1 MNTELIVH
9 AKRLSTITR
18 NSMCEGA
25 HSLQSRS
32 RSTKLGLPSA
42 FKAFLAVLG
51 PAWIVMIADVDA
63 ASVITAAE
71 SGARFG
77 YHMAFIL
84 LVLIV
89 PLFFIQEAS
98 GRLGIITGKGLAA
111 IIKDHYSQK
120 MAIVASLPM
129 FATDFLSYAVE
140 YTGIAVG
147 LSVLGIPPIVSLPIV
162 FILHSAL
169 VFTGSY
175 RNTERVLLLVT
186 GVLLSSYILAA
197 ILVKPDIKGLLGTAL
212 TPIHPY
218 FDRSFS
224 YMVAANVGAVIMPWM
239 LFYQAGAVAQK
250 GLNGS
255 QISHERL
262 ETLLGAV
269 ASEIIMIAI
278 VVVSSSLGAVDF
290 LSPTSLAAAL
300 KPLAGGY
307 AYFLFGVGL
316 ASASFLALVV
326 ISLASTWG
334 IAEALGWRTRIGE
347 RFSLARN
354 FYVVYLLETL
364 PAVLIP
370 FFFADLVKL
379 MLNLMVIFVFVL
391 IFPAVLQGMLSSNK
405 SVMGK
410 NAMKGAWRMAYWL
423 MLGLVLLSGVL
434 ALPALLS

>member
-1 MNTELIVH
+1 
-9 AKRLSTITR
+9 
-18 NSMCEGA
+18 
-25 HSLQSRS
+25 
-32 RSTKLGLPSA
+32 
-42 FKAFLAVLG
+42 
-51 PAWIVMIADVDA
+51 
-63 ASVITAAE
+63 
-71 SGARFG
+71 
-77 YHMAFIL
+77 
-84 LVLIV
+84 
-89 PLFFIQEAS
+89 
-98 GRLGIITGKGLAA
+98 
-111 IIKDHYSQK
+111 
-120 MAIVASLPM
+120 
-129 FATDFLSYAVE
+129 
-140 YTGIAVG
+140 
-147 LSVLGIPPIVSLPIV
+147 
-162 FILHSAL
+162 
-169 VFTGSY
+169 
-175 RNTERVLLLVT
+175 
-186 GVLLSSYILAA
+186 
-197 ILVKPDIKGLLGTAL
+197 
-212 TPIHPY
+212 
-218 FDRSFS
+218 
-224 YMVAANVGAVIMPWM
+224 M

-269 ASEIIMIAI
+269 VSEIIMIAI

-307 AYFLFGVGL
+307 AYVLFGIGL

-334 IAEALGWRTRIGE
+334 IAEALGWRARIGE

-405 SVMGK
+405 SVMK
-410 NAMKGAWRMAYWL
+410 NHAMKGAWRMAYWL